1 MELRKMPHLD
11 LGKKRSTFL
20 NIGLAISLALTL
32 MAFEW
37 KSIEEKIVYL
47 PEIDGEPIDVIEMPL
62 TDIPPPPPPP
72 IQQPQIIEK
81 PDDEEINE
89 EVEVIFESSFEDET
103 VIEDIVF
110 QDEPPLE
117 VAEEYVDWAS
127 QMPVPLNGLKEYY
140 KFISKNIKYP
150 NQARRMG
157 IEGKVFVQFV
167 VNKEGAVTGIK
178 TVKGIGAG
186 CDEEAERVI
195 GIAPHWKP
203 GKQGARRV
211 NVRMIL
217 PIHFNLN

>member
-11 LGKKRSTFL
+11 LGKKRSMFL
-20 NIGLAISLALTL
+20 NIGLAISLSMTI

-37 KSIEEKIVYL
+37 NYGEMKLVELPELEEEFVETFEISPTVIPPAPPPVIQPIINIVPDEKI
-47 PEIDGEPIDVIEMPL
+47 PEEMPEVILDPEEIEPLIIEDLFFTEKEEPIIDAPV
-62 TDIPPPPPPP
+62 D
-72 IQQPQIIEK
+72 
-81 PDDEEINE
+81 
-89 EVEVIFESSFEDET
+89 F
-103 VIEDIVF
+103 
-110 QDEPPLE
+110 
-117 VAEEYVDWAS
+117 AEH
-127 QMPVPLNGLKEYY
+127 MPVPLNGLNEYY

-157 IEGKVFVQFV
+157 IKGKVFVQFV
-167 VNKEGAVTGIK
+167 INKEGEAVDIK

-195 GIAPHWKP
+195 GIAPNWKP

-211 NVRMIL
+211 SVRMIL

>member
-11 LGKKRSTFL
+11 LGKKRSAFL

-37 KSIEEKIVYL
+37 KSEDFKFDLLSEAEEEFDYIL
-47 PEIDGEPIDVIEMPL
+47 EIPL
-62 TDIPPPPPPP
+62 TVIPPPPPPKIQEVVFLEVPNEEEVLETVEIDIEP
-72 IQQPQIIEK
+72 ITDDTIIE
-81 PDDEEINE
+81 
-89 EVEVIFESSFEDET
+89 T
-103 VIEDIVF
+103 IVF
-110 QDEPPLE
+110 EEP
-117 VAEEYVDWAS
+117 VEEPVPEFVDWAS
-127 QMPVPLNGLKEYY
+127 QMPVPFNGLKEYY
-140 KFISKNIKYP
+140 KFISRNIKYP

-167 VNKEGAVTGIK
+167 VNKEGEVQGIK

-203 GKQGARRV
+203 GKQGTRRV
-211 NVRMIL
+211 SVRMIL
-217 PIHFNLN
+217 PIHFNLK

>member
-37 KSIEEKIVYL
+37 KSEDIKFNLL
-47 PEIDGEPIDVIEMPL
+47 PETEEAFDDVIEMPL
-62 TDIPPPPPPP
+62 TVIPPPPPPIIQP
-72 IQQPQIIEK
+72 IINVVPDEKVLDEISEVILDPEEIEPLIIEYIAFV
-81 PDDEEINE
+81 EEEPI
-89 EVEVIFESSFEDET
+89 
-103 VIEDIVF
+103 IEAPVDF
-110 QDEPPLE
+110 
-117 VAEEYVDWAS
+117 AEH
-127 QMPVPLNGLKEYY
+127 MPVPINGIKEYY

>member
-11 LGKKRSTFL
+11 LGKKRSMFL
-20 NIGLAISLALTL
+20 NLGLAISLAMTL

-37 KSIEEKIVYL
+37 KSEDIKFDFLSDTEEAFDDVV
-47 PEIDGEPIDVIEMPL
+47 EIPL
-62 TDIPPPPPPP
+62 TVIPPPPPP
-72 IQQPQIIEK
+72 IQLHQIIIK
-81 PDDEEINE
+81 PDEEQIKK
-89 EVEVIFESSFEDET
+89 EVVAIFELDFDDDTIIEVVEFEKITEEPI
-103 VIEDIVF
+103 IEA
-110 QDEPPLE
+110 P
-117 VAEEYVDWAS
+117 VDWAS
-127 QMPVPLNGLKEYY
+127 EMPVPLDGIKAYY

-157 IEGKVFVQFV
+157 IEGKVYVQFV
-167 VNKEGAVTGIK
+167 INKNGGVTGIK

-195 GIAPHWKP
+195 GIAPNWKS

-211 NVRMIL
+211 SVRMIL